1 MNQFVLFVLVLHWM
15 KSNTEQSWTFVEWG
29 VGLRK
34 RKVEVDWRS
43 LRAESHHINQYS
55 KSPKLDN
62 GGKLVT
68 GEI

>member
-1 MNQFVLFVLVLHWM
+1 M

-55 KSPKLDN
+55 KSQVKF
-62 GGKLVT
+62 
-68 GEI
+68 EIRFMLFDHPPLYSIIVIK